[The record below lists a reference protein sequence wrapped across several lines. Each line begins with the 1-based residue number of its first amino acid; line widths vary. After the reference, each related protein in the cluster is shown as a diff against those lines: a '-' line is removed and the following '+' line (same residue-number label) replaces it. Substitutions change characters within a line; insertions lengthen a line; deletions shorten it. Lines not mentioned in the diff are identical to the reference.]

1 MRYEGRGLTTPAV
14 LMVVVAA
21 ALAAGYL
28 AGKSLVKITLVSLA
42 GVAAIVVTFVAAV
55 VVPDPEGDG
64 WAGRVLVFGHWVPEW
79 QANLEAWSLLAWL
92 VGIWVM
98 RRFFYPRLAGALSLR
113 S

>member
-1 MRYEGRGLTTPAV
+1 MF
-14 LMVVVAA
+14 VVAV
-21 ALAAGYL
+21 ALCAGYL
-28 AGKSLVKITLVSLA
+28 AGKSSVRVTLYSLA
-42 GVAAIVVTFVAAV
+42 GVAAIVVTFVSAV
-55 VVPDPEGDG
+55 VVPSPEGDG

-98 RRFFYPRLAGALSLR
+98 RRLFYPRLASVLSPR